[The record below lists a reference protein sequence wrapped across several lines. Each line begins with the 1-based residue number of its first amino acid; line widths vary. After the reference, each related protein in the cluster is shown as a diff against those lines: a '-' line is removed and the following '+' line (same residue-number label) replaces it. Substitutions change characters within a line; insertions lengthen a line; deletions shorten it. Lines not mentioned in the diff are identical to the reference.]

1 MKVTHAKILHKDK
14 QEILIKDLTAMYKM
28 KNTFLTDKELIQIC
42 YDSKADKYLKVKH
55 IKNLI

>member
-42 YDSKADKYLKVKH
+42 YDSKADKYLEVKH